1 MSNLGKMMQQ
11 VQKMQER
18 MQKLQEEVAEIEVH
32 GEAGGGM
39 VHVTAGGDRS
49 IRSVVIDSTLW
60 EERDKELTE
69 DLVTAACNAA
79 LKAAEEK
86 AQGMQKELVSGL
98 PLPPGFSL

>member
-1 MSNLGKMMQQ
+1 MNLGKMMQQ

-18 MQKLQEEVAEIEVH
+18 MQEMQERIAEIEVH

-39 VHVTAGGDRS
+39 VRVTAGGDHTIRS
-49 IRSVVIDSTLW
+49 IVIDPSLW
-60 EERDKELTE
+60 EEQDRELTE

-79 LKAAEEK
+79 LKAAEDK
-86 AQGMQKELVSGL
+86 AKELQKELFAGL